1 MRAQPLSSRAA
12 RISLVAALSLLNA
25 CASPKDFFY
34 TLNTAAPEPAQA
46 DTVRTG
52 AGSAKQG
59 PQYSVAVGPV
69 RVPEIVDRP
78 QFVLRRGPNQ
88 VELSEQHRWA
98 QSLRAEIADAV
109 AGNLER
115 LLPQARAISGNGAA
129 GQNADY
135 RVALNVEQFDA
146 APGTGVTVRAAWTL
160 RDAAGGAGRTGEAL
174 VSEPVAGAG
183 YDALAAGF
191 SRAVA
196 RMSAQIAEAL
206 DALQKNKGR

>member
-1 MRAQPLSSRAA
+1 MRAQTFSSRAA
-12 RISLVAALSLLNA
+12 RAFLVAALSLLNA
-25 CASPKDFFY
+25 CVSPKDSFY
-34 TLNTAAPEPAQA
+34 TLSTAASDPAQA
-46 DTVRTG
+46 DTVRTD
-52 AGSAKQG
+52 AGSAKRV

-115 LLPQARAISGNGAA
+115 LLPQARTISGNGAA

-135 RVALNVEQFDA
+135 RVALDVEQFDA
-146 APGTGVTVRAAWTL
+146 APGAGVTVRAAWTL
-160 RDAAGGAGRTGEAL
+160 RDAAGGAGRTEETL

-196 RMSAQIAEAL
+196 KMSAQIAEAL
-206 DALQKNKGR
+206 DAFQKNKAR

>member
-1 MRAQPLSSRAA
+1 MRLQPLSSRAA
-12 RISLVAALSLLNA
+12 RIFLVAALTLLNA

-34 TLNTAAPEPAQA
+34 TLSTAAPSPAQA
-46 DTVRTG
+46 ATVRADAG
-52 AGSAKQG
+52 AAQQSV
-59 PQYSVAVGPV
+59 QYSVAVGPV

-109 AGNLER
+109 AGNLGR
-115 LLPQARAISGNGAA
+115 LLPQARTISANGAA
-129 GQNADY
+129 GQDADY
-135 RVALNVEQFDA
+135 RVTLNVEQFDA
-146 APGTGVTVRAAWTL
+146 VPGAGVTVRAAWTL
-160 RDAAGGAGRTGEAL
+160 RGAAGGAARTGETL
-174 VSEPVAGAG
+174 VSEPVAEAG

-196 RMSAQIAEAL
+196 KMSAQIAEAL
-206 DALQKNKGR
+206 GTFQTNKAR